1 MTQIHLV
8 LRRVNPALDI
18 DLAQVGYIKDGQFSQ
33 LPVDVLANASIFDYF
48 VTSTISRSPYVVH
61 NLVPRLVADLSTA
74 PGFSLEF
81 FDNTLVLMF
90 DFNLDC
96 NESTPKEE
104 GKGD

>member
-1 MTQIHLV
+1 MTQIHIV

-33 LPVDVLANASIFDYF
+33 LPVSIFANTPISEYF
-48 VTSTISRSPYVVH
+48 VISPISSSPYVAH
-61 NLVPRLVADLSTA
+61 SRISDLVANLPTA
-74 PGFSLEF
+74 SGFSLEF

-96 NESTPKEE
+96 DESAPKEE
-104 GKGD
+104 GKGN

>member
-33 LPVDVLANASIFDYF
+33 LPVNVLENTPIFKYF
-48 VTSTISRSPYVVH
+48 VTSAISSSPYVTH
-61 NLVPRLVADLSTA
+61 SLVSRLLTDLCTA
-74 PGFSLEF
+74 PGFSFEF

-90 DFNLDC
+90 DLDLDC
-96 NESTPKEE
+96 NESAPKEE
-104 GKGD
+104 GKGN